1 MERWRERR
9 EERIG
14 GKKKH
19 WRHEVN
25 KQNKN
30 GKEEKKNRIGNQK
43 LIRLER
49 WEEKKKKEKNNR
61 KAPVETR
68 CEFESPNHAGVDII
82 LF

>member
-14 GKKKH
+14 G
-19 WRHEVN
+19 
-25 KQNKN
+25 
-30 GKEEKKNRIGNQK
+30 EKKALTTWSKKTKQKRVKENRNRIGNQK